1 MKDLFPKNINL
12 NVTTITKIVG
22 LMSVLVS
29 IIVFIYSKPSE
40 MKVKKIA
47 KNEDIKV
54 KNELLLIIMG

>member
-1 MKDLFPKNINL
+1 MKDLFPKNIKE
-12 NVTTITKIVG
+12 NVSTITKIVG

-40 MKVKKIA
+40 IKVKKIA